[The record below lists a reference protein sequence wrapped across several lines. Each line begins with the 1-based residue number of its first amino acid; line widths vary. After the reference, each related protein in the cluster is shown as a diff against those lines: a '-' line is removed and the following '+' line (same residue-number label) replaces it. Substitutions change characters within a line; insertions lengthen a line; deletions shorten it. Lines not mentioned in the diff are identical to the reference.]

1 MKSLSIS
8 GKPRASRAGGAP
20 KSAKPAKSLTNRV
33 RQARRAAS
41 QSQSDL
47 ASHVGVQRSA
57 VAQWE
62 RQGGSRPTTENLSKI
77 ALATTT
83 NFEWLATGRGRMKLQ
98 LETDEVDQAP
108 ALLLQFFAQDETEE
122 RMLVAMR
129 GLDYR
134 ESLAIL
140 EMAESLVRLRAKA

>member
-1 MKSLSIS
+1 MVTKT
-8 GKPRASRAGGAP
+8 A
-20 KSAKPAKSLTNRV
+20 SAKLPGTSKPMKSLTNRV
-33 RQARRAAS
+33 RQARRAAA

-83 NFEWLATGRGRMKLQ
+83 NFEWLATGRGRMKMQ
-98 LETDEVDQAP
+98 LGTNDEVDQAP

-140 EMAESLVRLRAKA
+140 EMAESLVRLRVMT